1 MIILKENL
9 VDALKIAI
17 YYKQLY
23 EQTVLKYAGDSAQ
36 VAGWKEVLEHLIKN
50 GQPKIEL

>member
-1 MIILKENL
+1 MQKTSERLFGKSMIILKENL

-23 EQTVLKYAGDSAQ
+23 EQTVLKYTGDSAQ
-36 VAGWKEVLEHLIKN
+36 AGKKY
-50 GQPKIEL
+50 